1 MIKWLLG
8 IRRKNWI
15 LFTSVRPLTLSPIEK
30 LMQHGWA
37 DSEEDQKLAE
47 WLVMEAIGMA
57 VIKGIKSCFHNTCGF
72 LWFHFSLDLQ
82 TKYDRQSSDVLW
94 LFLVFNYFYRQELT
108 ESSIQT
114 FIQFKCYAILILNS
128 NSIFT
133 LK

>member
-128 NSIFT
+128 NNIFT

>member
-94 LFLVFNYFYRQELT
+94 LFLVFNYFNRQELT

-128 NSIFT
+128 NNIFT

>member
-108 ESSIQT
+108 VSSIQT

-128 NSIFT
+128 NNIFT